1 MPGFPSSSFKA
12 PKMPSAP
19 KAPKAP
25 KMPKAPSVPGAPGS
39 TGGASSDSASGSSD
53 VSTPLTS
60 EPTAAVGAARWLNI
74 LGIFAVITIITI
86 TLMQQFG
93 YGLAPSYLGTV
104 QRSALIGVAIGPILN
119 LLWGMSPQHYAVSLF
134 SAMIGGLSSGLQM
147 LRGAQG
153 TLTLD
158 PNDIIVGLP
167 IYEWALVVFVGAMI
181 SIGCMLLW
189 IKSWAAW
196 DHGITNH
203 RSPSRA
209 IAYMT
214 MIWLAM
220 YLVLIII
227 QTLFACGAGG
237 CPTNPSSTGSQS
249 VMFTFSING
258 SGGNSASISIP
269 GFISVL
275 IFMGLVALIAGLI
288 INHRQRGPEADDAR

>member
-12 PKMPSAP
+12 PKMPT
-19 KAPKAP
+19 APKAP
-25 KMPKAPSVPGAPGS
+25 KMPKAPSTPSLPGAPGS
-39 TGGASSDSASGSSD
+39 TGGASTDSTAPA
-53 VSTPLTS
+53 TPHSS
-60 EPTAAVGAARWLNI
+60 EPTAAIGAARWLNI
-74 LGIFAVITIITI
+74 LAIFAVLTIITI

-134 SAMIGGLSSGLQM
+134 AAMIGGLSSGLQM

-167 IYEWALVVFVGAMI
+167 IYEWALIVFVGAMV

-214 MIWLAM
+214 IIWLAM

-227 QTLFACGAGG
+227 QTLVSCGVGE
-237 CPTNPSSTGSQS
+237 CQTNPASTGSQS
-249 VMFTFSING
+249 VMFTFSVNG

-288 INHRQRGPEADDAR
+288 VNHRQHGAEADDAG

>member
-25 KMPKAPSVPGAPGS
+25 KMPKAPSVPGASGS
-39 TGGASSDSASGSSD
+39 ASTDSDSGAPASSSPHS
-53 VSTPLTS
+53 S
-60 EPTAAVGAARWLNI
+60 EPTAAIGAARWLNI
-74 LGIFAVITIITI
+74 IAIFAVLTIITI

-167 IYEWALVVFVGAMI
+167 IYEWALVVFVGAMV

-214 MIWLAM
+214 IIWLAM

-227 QTLFACGAGG
+227 QTLFTCGAGE
-237 CPTNPSSTGSQS
+237 CQSNPSSTGSQS

-258 SGGNSASISIP
+258 SEGKSASISIP

-288 INHRQRGPEADDAR
+288 VNHRQRGAEADDAG

>member
-12 PKMPSAP
+12 PKMPT
-19 KAPKAP
+19 APKAP
-25 KMPKAPSVPGAPGS
+25 KMPKAPSTPSLPGAPGS
-39 TGGASSDSASGSSD
+39 TGGATTDATA
-53 VSTPLTS
+53 VSTPQSS

-74 LGIFAVITIITI
+74 VAIFVVLTIITI

-104 QRSALIGVAIGPILN
+104 QRAALIGVAVGPILN

-134 SAMIGGLSSGLQM
+134 AAMIGGLSSGLQM
-147 LRGAQG
+147 LQGAQG

-158 PNDIIVGLP
+158 PNDIIIGLP
-167 IYEWALVVFVGAMI
+167 IYEWALIVFVGAMVA
-181 SIGCMLLW
+181 IGCMLLW

-214 MIWLAM
+214 IIWLAM

-227 QTLFACGAGG
+227 QTLVSCGVSECQA
-237 CPTNPSSTGSQS
+237 NPSSTGSQS
-249 VMFTFSING
+249 VMFTFSVNG

-288 INHRQRGPEADDAR
+288 VNHRQRGAEADDAG